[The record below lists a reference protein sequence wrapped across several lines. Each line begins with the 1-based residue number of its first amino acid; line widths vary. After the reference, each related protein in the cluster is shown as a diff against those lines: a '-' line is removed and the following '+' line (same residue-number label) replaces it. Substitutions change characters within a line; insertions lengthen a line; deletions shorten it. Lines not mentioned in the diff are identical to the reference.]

1 MKAVLEELL
10 FSYEK
15 VQSDVKSSY
24 EKRNSHKIVIK
35 KYWIYFD
42 PVLFEFL
49 FLNDNNL
56 QGSS

>member
-10 FSYEK
+10 F
-15 VQSDVKSSY
+15 SY

-42 PVLFEFL
+42 PVLFEL
-49 FLNDNNL
+49 YARHG
-56 QGSS
+56 Q